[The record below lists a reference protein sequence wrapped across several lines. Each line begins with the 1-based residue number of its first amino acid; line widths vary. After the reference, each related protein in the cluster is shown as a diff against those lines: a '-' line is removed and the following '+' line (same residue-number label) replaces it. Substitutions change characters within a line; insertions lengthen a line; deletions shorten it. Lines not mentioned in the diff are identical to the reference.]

1 MLLVLQVL
9 LKLHPLLLCWS
20 VLVLGELLEVELLE
34 TSRLIHKRLS
44 LLLRKIVPSSP
55 QLLRD
60 GGVVDGWVVCDHPP
74 PLVVGEHHE
83 RIHRSLDVVRR
94 VLLCLKGE

>member
-1 MLLVLQVL
+1 M
-9 LKLHPLLLCWS
+9 
-20 VLVLGELLEVELLE
+20 ELLE
-34 TSRLIHKRLS
+34 TSSLLHKRPP

-60 GGVVDGWVVCDHPP
+60 GGVVDGWVVRDHPP

-83 RIHRSLDVVRR
+83 RIHRALDVVRR
-94 VLLCLKGE
+94 VLLRLKGE